1 LKELKDETK
10 IDSSAHE
17 AYKDKF
23 YRLHKQ
29 LEQNYSNEKSL
40 LQRGHHL
47 KKQLQAENLKFEKAQ
62 TQQSEHR
69 YTLTALSEKLDAVKK
84 NFNEIDEVNTSLH

>member
-1 LKELKDETK
+1 MSDTEDSAPSAEVQGGENFSKGYQILKELKDETK

-29 LEQNYSNEKSL
+29 LEQNYSNEK
-40 LQRGHHL
+40 
-47 KKQLQAENLKFEKAQ
+47 
-62 TQQSEHR
+62 
-69 YTLTALSEKLDAVKK
+69 
-84 NFNEIDEVNTSLH
+84 